1 METNDEVSDSPVYE
15 RKWQKVE
22 DRGGVQA
29 TVQHNSGRFEL
40 ENIARQSRMTRQTI
54 LKSGEGKKDN
64 K

>member
-15 RKWQKVE
+15 GKWKKVE

-54 LKSGEGKKDN
+54 LERQKKRQ
-64 K
+64 

>member
-29 TVQHNSGRFEL
+29 TVQHNSGRLEL

-54 LKSGEGKKDN
+54 LKRKK
-64 K
+64 KRQ